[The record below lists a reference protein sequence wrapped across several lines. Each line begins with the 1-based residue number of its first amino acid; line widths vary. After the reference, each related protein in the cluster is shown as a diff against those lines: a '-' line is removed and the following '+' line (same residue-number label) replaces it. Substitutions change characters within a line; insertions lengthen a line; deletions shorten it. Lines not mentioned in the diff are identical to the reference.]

1 LRQDGR
7 VQDLMVN
14 LIASVI
20 AGVAVW
26 SGQRLLR
33 WRRLARKRA
42 FFGLNGGETCLLSVA
57 RHFSSPSQLSVHR
70 SDVAALVELAAVA
83 RDCGARA
90 DLVSAADLA
99 GGIGR
104 QTEFCVGGP
113 IGNPRTAAHVR
124 SILRGVAILPGADA
138 AAYESSG
145 RQAPITV
152 GGVAYRR
159 EPDREEYVVLARAW
173 GPDGG
178 RPVFVLG
185 GQTAVTNLAA
195 ARYLVTHYRELSR
208 RYGADRRFCLVL
220 RVVESQVYGPDF
232 VEVAADV
239 TAEAFEPYEAPAL
252 TADPDAASA
261 G

>member
-1 LRQDGR
+1 VRQDDR

-14 LIASVI
+14 LLASVI

-33 WRRLARKRA
+33 WRRLARMRA
-42 FFGLNGGETCLLSVA
+42 FFGLNQGETCLLSVA
-57 RHFSSPSQLSVHR
+57 RHFSSPNQRSVHR

-90 DLVSAADLA
+90 DLVSGADLA
-99 GGIGR
+99 GMGR

-113 IGNPRTAAHVR
+113 IGNPRTAAHTR
-124 SILRGVAILPGADA
+124 SILRGVDA
-138 AAYESSG
+138 AADPVDG
-145 RQAPITV
+145 QVPITV
-152 GGVAYRR
+152 GGVAYHRD
-159 EPDREEYVVLARAW
+159 PDRQEYVVLARAW

-195 ARYLVTHYRELSR
+195 ARYLVTHYRELFR
-208 RYGADRRFCLVL
+208 RYRADRRFCLVL
-220 RVVESQVYGPDF
+220 RVVEPQVYGPDF

-239 TAEAFEPYEAPAL
+239 TAEAFQPYERKAL
-252 TADPDAASA
+252 DAVPGVAADAAD
-261 G
+261 